1 MVRLIQ
7 DKNSLDYRCE
17 EMEMV
22 NVICTSCHHENQNDA
37 TRCVSCGTA
46 LPKSVAPIRKIS
58 GKFSAIG
65 VVVIALGVIGTV
77 LGTWWGPP
85 AILPG
90 VAFFMMS
97 RFF

>member
-1 MVRLIQ
+1 MNVE
-7 DKNSLDYRCE
+7 KNSLDYLCE
-17 EMEMV
+17 EMDMG
-22 NVICTSCHHENQNDA
+22 NVICTNCHQENQQGMVSCA
-37 TRCVSCGTA
+37 SCGTV
-46 LPKSVAPIRKIS
+46 LPKPLAPIRQLS

-90 VAFFMMS
+90 VAFYMMG

>member
-1 MVRLIQ
+1 
-7 DKNSLDYRCE
+7 
-17 EMEMV
+17 
-22 NVICTSCHHENQNDA
+22 
-37 TRCVSCGTA
+37 
-46 LPKSVAPIRKIS
+46 LPKLVAPIRKIS

-65 VVVIALGVIGTV
+65 VIVIALGVIGTV

>member
-1 MVRLIQ
+1 MRPDD

-17 EMEMV
+17 EIEMV
-22 NVICTSCHHENQNDA
+22 NVICSSCHHENEKVA
-37 TRCVSCGTA
+37 TNCASCGAT
-46 LPKSVAPIRKIS
+46 LPNSVAPIRQLS
-58 GKFSAIG
+58 GKFSAAG
-65 VVVIALGVIGTV
+65 VVVIALGIIGTV

-90 VAFFMMS
+90 VALYMMG

>member
-1 MVRLIQ
+1 
-7 DKNSLDYRCE
+7 
-17 EMEMV
+17 MV
-22 NVICTSCHHENQNDA
+22 NVICTSCHHENRKQAENCA
-37 TRCVSCGTA
+37 ACGA
-46 LPKSVAPIRKIS
+46 VLPKPVAPIRKLS

-85 AILPG
+85 TILPG
-90 VAFFMMS
+90 VAFYMMG